1 MFSNLGRGLSSRV
14 ALGER
19 IVQGLRRA
27 LLACVLLCLAST
39 AGAQL
44 VIPASGSLA
53 LNGGSLNL
61 AGTGLQIGGL
71 LSLGSGQINNAGSVG
86 ILAGGTLDAGS
97 GLLTLSGD
105 WSNAG
110 NFLAGS
116 GSVDFVD
123 GAAQSLLSGNTAFAN
138 LSFISAVGKNYLFAV
153 GSTQTISGLL
163 TIAGSAAQPI
173 QFRSTAAGQAAN
185 IDLLAGG
192 TQNIA
197 HVGVSDVHA
206 TGQPLAPNLTNE
218 GGTGNALGWFAA
230 AVVQSAVP
238 AATLTLPGMLLFA
251 LALLAIVWHSR
262 RYRPGN

>member
-1 MFSNLGRGLSSRV
+1 M
-14 ALGER
+14 
-19 IVQGLRRA
+19 
-27 LLACVLLCLAST
+27 LLCLAST

-53 LNGGSLNL
+53 LNGGSLGL

-71 LSLGSGQINNAGSVG
+71 LSLGSGQINNAGSIG

-97 GLLTLSGD
+97 GLITLSGD

-116 GSVDFVD
+116 SSVNFVD
-123 GAAQSLLSGNTAFAN
+123 GAASSLIAGNTTFAN
-138 LSFISAVGKNYLFAV
+138 LSFISTVGKNYLFTV
-153 GSTQTISGLL
+153 GTTQTISGLL
-163 TIAGSAAQPI
+163 TIVGSAALPI
-173 QFRSTAAGQAAN
+173 QFHSTSAGQAAN
-185 IDLLAGG
+185 INLLAGG

-206 TGQPLAPNLTNE
+206 TGQQLAPNLTNE

-230 AVVQSAVP
+230 VVVQNAVP
-238 AATLTLPGMLLFA
+238 AATLSLPGMLLFGF
-251 LALLAIVWHSR
+251 ALLAVVWHSR